1 MTTIA
6 SEACGVVCREF
17 ARIVNQVSST
27 KSQSGSGIE
36 SGSLMLV
43 AQSSI
48 INFESRRALPA
59 KTSVAAV
66 RVEDFEAAALPHLN
80 ELFRT
85 AARLV
90 GNRTEA
96 EDLIQETYL
105 QAWKSFHRFELGT
118 NCRAWL
124 FRILLNKAHHQRR
137 WLFWRKSHDSEAELE
152 NSLEYR
158 SPINEQL
165 ADEEMLLALARLPR
179 PYRAAV
185 LLADVE
191 DFSYKEIAALQRVP
205 IGTVMSRLS
214 RGRKLL
220 RAELADVAESYGIK
234 NEKK

>member
-1 MTTIA
+1 MR
-6 SEACGVVCREF
+6 SD
-17 ARIVNQVSST
+17 
-27 KSQSGSGIE
+27 IE
-36 SGSLMLV
+36 SEPLMSV
-43 AQSSI
+43 AQRSI
-48 INFESRRALPA
+48 IKFKSRRASPTKMSA
-59 KTSVAAV
+59 GV
-66 RVEDFEAAALPHLN
+66 RVEEFEAAALPHLN

-124 FRILLNKAHHQRR
+124 FRILFNKASHHRQ
-137 WLFWRKSHDSEAELE
+137 WLFWRKSHDCKAELE
-152 NSLEYR
+152 SSLEYQP
-158 SPINEQL
+158 PINEQL
-165 ADEEMLLALARLPR
+165 GNEEVLLALERLPR
-179 PYRAAV
+179 HYREAV

-191 DFSYKEIAALQRVP
+191 DFSYKEIAAIHRVP

-220 RAELADVAESYGIK
+220 REELADVAESYGIK

>member
-1 MTTIA
+1 MA
-6 SEACGVVCREF
+6 
-17 ARIVNQVSST
+17 
-27 KSQSGSGIE
+27 
-36 SGSLMLV
+36 V
-43 AQSSI
+43 AQGSI
-48 INFESRRALPA
+48 IKFKSRGASPA
-59 KTSVAAV
+59 KTSAGV

-124 FRILLNKAHHQRR
+124 FRILLNKANHQRS
-137 WLFWRKSHDSEAELE
+137 WLFWRKRHDSEAELE
-152 NSLEYR
+152 NSLEYQP
-158 SPINEQL
+158 PINEQL
-165 ADEEMLLALARLPR
+165 GDEEVLLALEHLPR
-179 PYRAAV
+179 HYRETV

-191 DFSYKEIAALQRVP
+191 DFSYKEIAAIQRVP
-205 IGTVMSRLS
+205 IGTVMSRIS

-220 RAELADVAESYGIK
+220 RAELTDVAESYGIK

>member
-1 MTTIA
+1 MV
-6 SEACGVVCREF
+6 SREF
-17 ARIVNQVSST
+17 ARGLSNASST
-27 KSQSGSGIE
+27 KSRSGSGIE
-36 SGSLMLV
+36 SESLMSI
-43 AQSSI
+43 AQRSI
-48 INFESRRALPA
+48 IEFKSRRASPA
-59 KTSVAAV
+59 QTSAGV

-96 EDLIQETYL
+96 EDLLQETYL
-105 QAWKSFHRFELGT
+105 QAWKSFYRFELGT

-124 FRILLNKAHHQRR
+124 FRILLNKANHHRR
-137 WLFWRKSHDSEAELE
+137 RLFWRKCHDSEAELE
-152 NSLEYR
+152 SSLEYQP
-158 SPINEQL
+158 PINEQL
-165 ADEEMLLALARLPR
+165 GDEEVLRALERLPR
-179 PYRAAV
+179 HYREAV

-191 DFSYKEIAALQRVP
+191 DFSYKEIAAIKRVP

-220 RAELADVAESYGIK
+220 RAELADVAESYGFK

>member
-1 MTTIA
+1 MK
-6 SEACGVVCREF
+6 F
-17 ARIVNQVSST
+17 
-27 KSQSGSGIE
+27 KSLS
-36 SGSLMLV
+36 
-43 AQSSI
+43 
-48 INFESRRALPA
+48 ALPA
-59 KTSVAAV
+59 KTSEGVQA
-66 RVEDFEAAALPHLN
+66 EDFEAAALPHLN

-124 FRILLNKAHHQRR
+124 FRILLNKANHHRR
-137 WLFWRKSHDSEAELE
+137 WLFWRKCHDSEAELE
-152 NSLEYR
+152 SSLEYQ
-158 SPINEQL
+158 PPVNEQL
-165 ADEEMLLALARLPR
+165 GDEEVLLALARLPR
-179 PYRAAV
+179 HYREAV

-205 IGTVMSRLS
+205 IGTVMSRLF

-220 RAELADVAESYGIK
+220 RAELAGVAESYGIK

>member
-1 MTTIA
+1 MVSRASARTINKA
-6 SEACGVVCREF
+6 
-17 ARIVNQVSST
+17 SST
-27 KSQSGSGIE
+27 KSWPGSGRE
-36 SGSLMLV
+36 SESLMSV
-43 AQSSI
+43 AQHSI
-48 INFESRRALPA
+48 LKFKSRRASPA
-59 KTSVAAV
+59 KTSAGV

-96 EDLIQETYL
+96 EDLMQETYL

-124 FRILLNKAHHQRR
+124 FRILLNKAIHQRR
-137 WLFWRKSHDSEAELE
+137 RLFWRKCHDSEAGLE
-152 NSLEYR
+152 SSLEYQP
-158 SPINEQL
+158 PINERL
-165 ADEEMLLALARLPR
+165 SDEAVLRALERLPR
-179 PYRAAV
+179 YYREAV

-191 DFSYKEIAALQRVP
+191 DFSYKEIAALRRVP
-205 IGTVMSRLS
+205 IGTVMSRVH

-234 NEKK
+234 NEKKRSA

>member
-1 MTTIA
+1 M
-6 SEACGVVCREF
+6 S
-17 ARIVNQVSST
+17 
-27 KSQSGSGIE
+27 
-36 SGSLMLV
+36 V
-43 AQSSI
+43 AQHSI
-48 INFESRRALPA
+48 IKFMSRGSSPA
-59 KTSVAAV
+59 QTSAGV

-80 ELFRT
+80 QLFRT

-96 EDLIQETYL
+96 EDLLQETYL

-124 FRILLNKAHHQRR
+124 FRILHNKANHQRR
-137 WLFWRKSHDSEAELE
+137 RLWWKKCHDSEAELE
-152 NSLEYR
+152 SSLEYQP
-158 SPINEQL
+158 PINEQL
-165 ADEEMLLALARLPR
+165 GDEEVLLALERLPR
-179 PYRAAV
+179 HYREAV

-191 DFSYKEIAALQRVP
+191 DFSYKEIAAIHRVP

-220 RAELADVAESYGIK
+220 RAELADVAESYGFK

>member
-1 MTTIA
+1 M
-6 SEACGVVCREF
+6 S
-17 ARIVNQVSST
+17 
-27 KSQSGSGIE
+27 
-36 SGSLMLV
+36 V
-43 AQSSI
+43 AQHSI
-48 INFESRRALPA
+48 IGFKSRRASPPA
-59 KTSVAAV
+59 QRNAGV

-124 FRILLNKAHHQRR
+124 FRILLNKANHHRK
-137 WLFWRKSHDSEAELE
+137 WLFWRKCYDSLVELE
-152 NSLEYR
+152 SSLEYQP
-158 SPINEQL
+158 PINEQL
-165 ADEEMLLALARLPR
+165 GDEEVLRALERLPR
-179 PYRAAV
+179 HYREAV

-191 DFSYKEIAALQRVP
+191 DFTYREIAAIQRVP
-205 IGTVMSRLS
+205 IGTVMSRIS

-220 RAELADVAESYGIK
+220 RAKLAGVAESYGIR
-234 NEKK
+234 NENK

>member
-1 MTTIA
+1 M
-6 SEACGVVCREF
+6 S
-17 ARIVNQVSST
+17 
-27 KSQSGSGIE
+27 
-36 SGSLMLV
+36 V
-43 AQSSI
+43 AQHSI
-48 INFESRRALPA
+48 INFKSRGASHAQESAG
-59 KTSVAAV
+59 V

-80 ELFRT
+80 GLFRT

-124 FRILLNKAHHQRR
+124 FRILFNKANHQRR
-137 WLFWRKSHDSEAELE
+137 WLYRRKCHDGEAELE
-152 NSLEYR
+152 NSLEYQP
-158 SPINEQL
+158 PINEQL
-165 ADEEMLLALARLPR
+165 SDEEVLLALERLPR
-179 PYRAAV
+179 HYRKAV

-191 DFSYKEIAALQRVP
+191 DFSYKEIAAIHRVP

-220 RAELADVAESYGIK
+220 RAELAGVAESYGIR
-234 NEKK
+234 NAKK